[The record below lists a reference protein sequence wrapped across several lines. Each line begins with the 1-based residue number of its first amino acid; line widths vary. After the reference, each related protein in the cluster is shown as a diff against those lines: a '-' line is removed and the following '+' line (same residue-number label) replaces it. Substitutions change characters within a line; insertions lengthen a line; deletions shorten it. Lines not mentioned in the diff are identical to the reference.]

1 MSEHVRKSHNKTLLL
16 YHAVCPAKYR
26 RKVFSEKVEETLKE
40 VCLGIAERYEIRFV
54 EIGTDEDHARFLA
67 RSVPMMMPKRIV
79 QVIKSITAREIFK
92 RHKEVKEMLWGGQF
106 WTSGYYMN
114 TVGQYANEA
123 VIREYVSRQGK
134 NYRQIY
140 RGQLELFDEGNNQ
153 P

>member
-1 MSEHVRKSHNKTLLL
+1 MSEPVIKSHNKTMLL
-16 YHAVCPAKYR
+16 YHAVCPIKYR
-26 RKVFSEKVEETLKE
+26 RKIFSEKIEETLRE

-54 EIGTDEDHARFLA
+54 EIGTDEDHVHFLVQ
-67 RSVPMMMPKRIV
+67 SVPMLMPKRIV

-92 RHKEVKEMLWGGQF
+92 RHKEVKEMLWCGQF

>member
-1 MSEHVRKSHNKTLLL
+1 MLL
-16 YHAVCPAKYR
+16 YHAVCPIKYR
-26 RKVFSEKVEETLKE
+26 RKIFSEKIEETLRE

-54 EIGTDEDHARFLA
+54 EIGTDEDHVHFLVQ
-67 RSVPMMMPKRIV
+67 SVPMLMPKRIV

>member
-1 MSEHVRKSHNKTLLL
+1 MSEPVIKSHNKTMLL
-16 YHAVCPAKYR
+16 YHAVCPIKYR
-26 RKVFSEKVEETLKE
+26 RKIFSEKIEETLRE

-54 EIGTDEDHARFLA
+54 EIGTDEDHVHFLVQ
-67 RSVPMMMPKRIV
+67 SVPMLMPKRIV